1 MKNGSTRIYGQLA
14 IQANKLI
21 YVNCS
26 HFVKLQIAINL
37 LNFIELFRFATLFRC
52 STCVS
57 NTFVYRLPHSENHR
71 ENCATEWIGRLHL
84 KAYLTQFEQIQFV
97 EWWNHN
103 FDSLQRISIQTIKF
117 QVSKICWWKVRQKNF
132 ATVSICLDNAI
143 SFAFFWLV
151 SILCEARFH
160 NSIRFLFLITSSVNW
175 LALIRFISPATAQH
189 SLTGLWKCKS
199 IILSEWNEY
208 KNIKIKNILKI
219 NIIFISFFFV

>member
-1 MKNGSTRIYGQLA
+1 MSYFDSPLYFDVLHVCQTR
-14 IQANKLI
+14 
-21 YVNCS
+21 
-26 HFVKLQIAINL
+26 
-37 LNFIELFRFATLFRC
+37 
-52 STCVS
+52 
-57 NTFVYRLPHSENHR
+57 FVYRLPHSENHR
-71 ENCATEWIGRLHL
+71 ENCATEWIGRLHS

-160 NSIRFLFLITSSVNW
+160 NAIRFLFLITSSVNW
-175 LALIRFISPATAQH
+175 LALILGSFHLPQH
-189 SLTGLWKCKS
+189 SIHSLDCGNVKVSFYL
-199 IILSEWNEY
+199 NET
-208 KNIKIKNILKI
+208 NIKI
-219 NIIFISFFFV
+219 S